1 MTVPA
6 EWLRFLNETGTG
18 PLALYAV
25 RGDGFSQTVTIDA
38 DLTGA
43 TIAGSIRSAPDAS
56 PALADFTVSALTVA
70 DGVTTFTIS
79 LTIEQTSTLPEDTAG
94 RGVIELPWALRITMP
109 GFEEALLVGGPFQLA
124 GRV

>member
-1 MTVPA
+1 MDITFKLFASLGDYLPS
-6 EWLRFLNETGTG
+6 
-18 PLALYAV
+18 AV
-25 RGDGFSQTVTIDA
+25 RPGNEM
-38 DLTGA
+38 
-43 TIAGSIRSAPDAS
+43 R
-56 PALADFTVSALTVA
+56 LTVA
-70 DGVTTFTIS
+70 DGATSFTIS